1 MKRKAIYQQILVAL
15 GVLLVFIIGLTIGKL
30 TSPTQSNSQNAKQS
44 SIVKWNLEKTTGTL
58 VQQEVIAF

>member
-30 TSPTQSNSQNAKQS
+30 TSPSQTKSQNVKQIS
-44 SIVKWNLEKTTGTL
+44 NLNWELHGTSGTA
-58 VQQEVIAF
+58 VQQKSIAF

>member
-30 TSPTQSNSQNAKQS
+30 TSPTQNKAPKENLS
-44 SIVKWNLEKTTGTL
+44 SIKPWNKIKNTGST
-58 VQQEVIAF
+58 VQQEVIAY

>member
-30 TSPTQSNSQNAKQS
+30 TSPSQAKNP
-44 SIVKWNLEKTTGTL
+44 IVKHTSNWNFEQSTGNT
-58 VQQEVIAF
+58 VQQEPLAF